1 MPNRLGKRSPI
12 PRNAPAHAPNGRSIS
27 GLCGRHDWTTYDQGQ
42 PVGRIYEDTSS
53 GHSDSTTARISSE
66 RASAAGSICRSID
79 DERITGHLDRQ
90 PPTVLL
96 WNATTILAELEVAKH
111 NQDSEKEPSLGVID
125 ALGVNGCAVA
135 FQQLSILV
143 RRYSGMSIQ
152 FNFTPE
158 LHLVDGRIIR
168 NIEDAIAFA
177 REQEARPGVD
187 RRDEVLHALERARGR
202 EEAHAAA
209 HLFLRWLEELEIVD

>member
-1 MPNRLGKRSPI
+1 MENPDLARAPI
-12 PRNAPAHAPNGRSIS
+12 PGQANVALNS
-27 GLCGRHDWTTYDQGQ
+27 GDIPRDR
-42 PVGRIYEDTSS
+42 V
-53 GHSDSTTARISSE
+53 
-66 RASAAGSICRSID
+66 AGSAWVSSTRSA
-79 DERITGHLDRQ
+79 
-90 PPTVLL
+90 
-96 WNATTILAELEVAKH
+96 W
-111 NQDSEKEPSLGVID
+111 
-125 ALGVNGCAVA
+125 NGCAVA
-135 FQQLSILV
+135 FQELSILV